1 MKMSK
6 KWSHFWKIQKHNAG
20 GFTLVELIVV
30 IAILAILAGVAIP
43 AYSGYIEKANE
54 AEDQQLLAAIN
65 TAFAAACAMNGE
77 DNYRRTDN
85 PTIAIGDE
93 GAVAVNALTTGSEKI
108 DASFATFFEGGKF
121 KNTGALRYD
130 PAIGGFYDPNVRGG
144 TGAYQELFNSLKEKY
159 GEEIANKVMNTSLG
173 KIGTDVLFVQMNG
186 AMDLADELNL
196 HTLTGEP
203 FLAAYYEYLGFDP
216 ADYESD
222 EAAQEAWDA
231 KLAALG
237 VDDETASTHA
247 IALYAAQNSTNL
259 STSDLTQWLGSNKTT
274 EDFKASPNAN
284 TLAEAAAIYG
294 MYLSYSKETT
304 GAVPEGNTLEIMT
317 KALQDGG
324 FKTWV
329 GSEESSAQ
337 KELDAYKTYMNIIND
352 AAKDETARNEI
363 LANGFTNPEL
373 EDLVKD
379 LMGN

>member
-1 MKMSK
+1 MNLKNK
-6 KWSHFWKIQKHNAG
+6 FRILRKQA

-30 IAILAILAGVAIP
+30 IAIIAVLGGVAVP
-43 AYSGYIEKANE
+43 AYSGYIEKTNITA
-54 AEDQQLLAAIN
+54 DKQLLADVNKAFISACMMAGENNIGQEVSDQTIENGKLVYTGPHGDYFNNFYEDGEFKVATKLEYDEVNGVFTAPELDGGGNGGAFSTLLNTIKDKYKDAI
-65 TAFAAACAMNGE
+65 E
-77 DNYRRTDN
+77 
-85 PTIAIGDE
+85 
-93 GAVAVNALTTGSEKI
+93 
-108 DASFATFFEGGKF
+108 ATK
-121 KNTGALRYD
+121 
-130 PAIGGFYDPNVRGG
+130 
-144 TGAYQELFNSLKEKY
+144 
-159 GEEIANKVMNTSLG
+159 NTSLG
-173 KIGTDVLFVQMNG
+173 KIGTDVLFDQMNS
-186 AMDLADELNL
+186 AMNLADELKL

-203 FLAAYYEYLGFDP
+203 FLAAYYEYMGFNP

-247 IALYAAQNSTNL
+247 IALYAAQSSTNL
-259 STSDLTQWLGSNKTT
+259 STNQLDKWLGSNKTT
-274 EDFKASPNAN
+274 DDFKASPNAD

-304 GAVPEGNTLEIMT
+304 GAVPEGTTLDVMT
-317 KALQDGG
+317 KALQDGD

-329 GSEESSAQ
+329 GSETSNAQ

-363 LANGFTNPEL
+363 LANGFTNPDL
-373 EDLVKD
+373 EDLVID